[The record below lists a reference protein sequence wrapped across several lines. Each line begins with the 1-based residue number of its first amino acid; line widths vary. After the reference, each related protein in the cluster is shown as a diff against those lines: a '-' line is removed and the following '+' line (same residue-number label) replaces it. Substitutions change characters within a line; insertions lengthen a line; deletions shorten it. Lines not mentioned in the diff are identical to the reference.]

1 MTQAYV
7 VSFSEPFSGNTD
19 KFIDDVVSFI
29 RKNML
34 PKENVVIPVSGGI
47 DSRVTYDLFTKAI
60 DPRRVFPLH
69 IDTGYMRLM
78 RGVEEPKLVAKTFKG
93 APNFEVVDA
102 RETFYK
108 NTFGISDAEEKR
120 KKYQG
125 TYNAVITEVLEKHNI
140 LTGSDGTIGPD
151 RVETKGGEYK
161 GVKLGKLKTQHN
173 VGKDPFKE
181 KIEPLASISKDEVR
195 IVGRALGIPEDLLI
209 RQPFPGPAL
218 SLRAVGAIDSDKLA
232 TEKIANDIVEKGV
245 EYHFKRRYGKPYV
258 YDSRT
263 GERIPFQYFAATI
276 DSDIDE
282 SSPLSQE
289 IGEYIKGLVGERLI
303 TCNVLK
309 AKATGMKVKGDR
321 FERTYEPMVRMSVR
335 GDVEQTIIRHIGET
349 VPEEFPVSRVLQEIR
364 SGDKPYIVSI
374 KAVKSRNALS
384 ASPLILSKF
393 EGTAREIRRTCPN
406 VGSVCVDTTP
416 KPPATIESE

>member
-1 MTQAYV
+1 MSPQ
-7 VSFSEPFSGNTD
+7 
-19 KFIDDVVSFI
+19 
-29 RKNML
+29 
-34 PKENVVIPVSGGI
+34 ENVVIPVSGGI
-47 DSRVTYDLFTKAI
+47 DSRVTYELFKRAI

-69 IDTGYMRLM
+69 IDTGYMRLI
-78 RGVEEPKLVAKTFKG
+78 RGVEEPKLVARTFKG

-102 RETFYK
+102 REAFYN
-108 NTFGISDAEEKR
+108 NTFGIKDAEEKR
-120 KKYQG
+120 KRYQG
-125 TYNAVITEVLEKHNI
+125 TYNDVITEILEKHNVVK
-140 LTGSDGTIGPD
+140 GSDGTIGPD
-151 RVETKGGEYK
+151 RAETKGGEYK

-195 IVGRALGIPEDLLI
+195 IVGKALGIPEDLLI

-218 SLRAVGAIDSDKLA
+218 SVRTVEEINSDKLA
-232 TEKIANDIVEKGV
+232 TEKMANDIVERGV

-276 DSDIDE
+276 NSDVDE
-282 SSPLSQE
+282 SNSVGQE
-289 IGEYIKGLVGERLI
+289 IGEYVKGLIGEKLVA
-303 TCNVLK
+303 CDVLK

-321 FERTYEPMVRMSVR
+321 FERTYEPMVRMSVER
-335 GDVEQTIIRHIGET
+335 GVDQTIIRHIGET

-364 SGDKPYIVSI
+364 PGDKPYIVSLRAI
-374 KAVKSRNALS
+374 KSRNALS
-384 ASPLILSKF
+384 ANPLILSKF
-393 EGTAREIRRTCPN
+393 EGSAREIRRACPN

-416 KPPATIESE
+416 KPPATIEYE